1 MEPISRSNAPVIY
14 LIRARG
20 LCRRQF
26 AFILGVDSNREH
38 LPYYTEIL
46 FSCHK
51 TLKAIYGF
59 ISDIIVL
66 GNETAGC

>member
-1 MEPISRSNAPVIY
+1 MESISRIFAPVIY
-14 LIRARG
+14 LIRSRG

-26 AFILGVDSNREH
+26 AFILGVDSNRED
-38 LPYYTEIL
+38 LPYSTEIL
-46 FSCHK
+46 LSCHK
-51 TLKAIYGF
+51 ILKAIYGF